1 MGKISD
7 SKTYAAFI
15 GTVIIG
21 GANFI
26 AVSLSNKE
34 IPPLFGA
41 ALRFGLATLLFFL
54 IARIWR
60 VPLARG
66 RSATG
71 AAFYG
76 LLGFGAAYALLYYA
90 LVGLPAGIVA
100 VIVAAVP
107 LFTLGI
113 AVLFSQE
120 RLSLRGVTGGVLAII
135 GIGILSLGTLGGELG
150 YSYLIAAILGAVA
163 IAASSVVAK
172 AFPDVHPVNMNVI
185 GMAAGTILLIISS
198 LVFGEHWA
206 LPRENQTFIAV
217 GWLVILGSVGLFQL
231 FLYVIK
237 RLSASATVYAV
248 AGMPVVTVALGAV
261 VLNQPVTAEV
271 LAGGALM
278 IAAIYVGAI
287 SGKKEAPKSPPT
299 EDLAPSGGV

>member
-7 SKTYAAFI
+7 NKTYAAFV

-41 ALRFGLATLLFFL
+41 TLRFGLAALLFFF
-54 IARIWR
+54 ISRAWR

-66 RSATG
+66 RSAAG
-71 AAFYG
+71 AAIYG

-113 AVLFSQE
+113 AVLFGQE
-120 RLSLRGVTGGVLAII
+120 RLSLRRVAGGVLAVI
-135 GIGILSLGTLGGELG
+135 GIAILSLGTLGGDLG
-150 YSYLIAAILGAVA
+150 YTYLIAAIFGAVA

-172 AFPDVHPVNMNVI
+172 AFPEVHPVNMNVI
-185 GMAAGTILLIISS
+185 GMAAGTVLLAVSS
-198 LVFGEHWA
+198 LVFGERWA
-206 LPRENQTFIAV
+206 LPRENQTLIAIS
-217 GWLVILGSVGLFQL
+217 WLVILGSVGLFQL
-231 FLYVIK
+231 FLYVIR
-237 RLSASATVYAV
+237 RLTASATVYAV
-248 AGMPVVTVALGAV
+248 AGMPVVTVALGAII
-261 VLNQPVTAEV
+261 LDQPVTLEV

-278 IAAIYVGAI
+278 IVAIYVGAI
-287 SGKKEAPKSPPT
+287 SGKKEVPKSSPAKG
-299 EDLAPSGGV
+299 LAS